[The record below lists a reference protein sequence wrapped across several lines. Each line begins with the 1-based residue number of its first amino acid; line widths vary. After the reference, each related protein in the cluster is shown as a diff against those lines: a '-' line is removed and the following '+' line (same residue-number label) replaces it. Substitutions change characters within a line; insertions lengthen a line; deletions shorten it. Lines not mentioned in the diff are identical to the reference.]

1 MVGRSPALQA
11 LVEQVR
17 RVAPSQGRVLITGEN
32 GAGKELVAHAIHALS
47 KRAAGPFVKLNCAAI
62 PRDLVESELFGYVR
76 GAFTGAVR
84 DKQGLFEEAAGGT
97 IFLDEIEK
105 VPESVQAKLL
115 HVLDR
120 GEIRPVGAT
129 RSKRVDARVI
139 CATGVDLRER
149 IREGRFL
156 EDLYYRLNDITVRVP
171 ALRERKEDIPV
182 LAQHFLDHFS
192 RQMEKPVRSF
202 ARR

>member
-1 MVGRSPALQA
+1 M
-11 LVEQVR
+11 
-17 RVAPSQGRVLITGEN
+17 
-32 GAGKELVAHAIHALS
+32 
-47 KRAAGPFVKLNCAAI
+47 
-62 PRDLVESELFGYVR
+62 
-76 GAFTGAVR
+76 R
-84 DKQGLFEEAAGGT
+84 DKAGLFEEAEGGT

-129 RSKRVDARVI
+129 RTRKVEARVI
-139 CATGVDLRER
+139 CATGGDLRER

-171 ALRERKEDIPV
+171 ALRERREEIGRAHV
-182 LAQHFLDHFS
+182 
-192 RQMEKPVRSF
+192 
-202 ARR
+202 